1 MYMLLSKCVTPE
13 NTSYYIPLCHR
24 SNALLKRAELKMINV
39 EQTVNAHNGGYA
51 QNDCNF
57 ITGLVADKL

>member
-1 MYMLLSKCVTPE
+1 MYILLLKCVTPE
-13 NTSYYIPLCHR
+13 NISYYIPLCLQ

-57 ITGLVADKL
+57 ITGRVADNL